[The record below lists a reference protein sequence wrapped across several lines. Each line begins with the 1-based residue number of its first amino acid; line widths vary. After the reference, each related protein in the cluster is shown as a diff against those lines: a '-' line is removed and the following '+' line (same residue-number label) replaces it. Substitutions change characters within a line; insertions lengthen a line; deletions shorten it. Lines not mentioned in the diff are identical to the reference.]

1 MASTRMPAQ
10 ALKRL
15 AAFQWATEIGMS
27 TPPIAA
33 PAEDTTAY
41 TQLLP
46 RRLTEWGYRQ
56 AFASITQQRHP
67 SIHRVLRARNPQG
80 TAGQDDRMTGWADH
94 LLRRR

>member
-56 AFASITQQRHP
+56 AFAGITQQRHP
-67 SIHRVLRARNPQG
+67 SIHRVLRARNPPG